1 MRISLNWRDR
11 TLIGVGYA
19 ELHHESA
26 IAVLVRVAHTGLR
39 VQRAWG
45 GLGRRNRQPGISVVQ
60 PAGYVAS
67 GVVMANESAEMK
79 QSLNRPVEILR
90 RAMIICLLGTVLAVA
105 RVSSAQQI
113 DGILQALRQES
124 TPDTVEERQE
134 AVLRISRS
142 ESIRQNEAVQVPLIE
157 AVDRANAEY
166 LARIRNRDPTYSEG
180 QGELFLALIRTV
192 VQTG

>member
-1 MRISLNWRDR
+1 M
-11 TLIGVGYA
+11 
-19 ELHHESA
+19 
-26 IAVLVRVAHTGLR
+26 
-39 VQRAWG
+39 
-45 GLGRRNRQPGISVVQ
+45 
-60 PAGYVAS
+60 
-67 GVVMANESAEMK
+67 
-79 QSLNRPVEILR
+79 
-90 RAMIICLLGTVLAVA
+90 LAVA

-180 QGELFLALIRTV
+180 QGALLLALIRTV